1 MPKVVTISDIA
12 ATRTTNTH
20 GVRADVNG
28 KEVWFESST
37 VNLRPAPEAFA
48 SAFLIPSIAARARL
62 ELDAPVCSD
71 WHEHF
76 PQVLQLIHEWW
87 GYPQIQPNLTV
98 DPTPQAATT
107 SQRSGL
113 CFSGGVDSFF
123 SLLRGDWPINMLIFV
138 HGYDIALHDQAR
150 LDAFTTWLERIG
162 QATDSIPV
170 VVRTNL
176 REHASFASTVWS
188 RTHGGALAAIGHLLS
203 DHIDQLVISS
213 SYPFKDPHP
222 WGTHWELDPLWS
234 SARLQVRHYGAQ
246 YWRTEKLR
254 AIASEPLVRENL
266 RVCWKKLTSDLNC
279 SRCEKC
285 LRTQLVLLTCRQL
298 ERYTVFDQKTPLAE
312 RIDTL
317 PWIDNA
323 ALLIVYQEFVKAG
336 LPADVEKAVI
346 RLIERSTIEVENRQ
360 NYAIQQQEN
369 RLGQK
374 LRTLLSPVFYAVQ
387 QIGKRL

>member
-12 ATRTTNTH
+12 ATRTANTH

-28 KEVWFESST
+28 KEVWFET
-37 VNLRPAPEAFA
+37 ETTPLRPAPEAFA
-48 SAFLIPSIAARARL
+48 SAFLIPAIAARARL

-71 WHEHF
+71 WHEHV
-76 PQVLQLIHEWW
+76 PRVLQLLHQWW
-87 GYPQIQPNLTV
+87 DYPQIQPHLTV
-98 DPTPQAATT
+98 DPTPQAAPT

-123 SLLRGDWPINMLIFV
+123 SLLRGDRPINMLIFA

-150 LDAFTTWLERIG
+150 LDAFKPWFERIG
-162 QATDSIPV
+162 QATNTQPV
-170 VVRTNL
+170 IVSTNL
-176 REHASFASTVWS
+176 REHSAFASTVWA

-213 SYPFKDPHP
+213 SYPLKDPHP

-234 SARLQVRHYGAQ
+234 SARLQVVHYGAQ
-246 YWRTEKLR
+246 FWRTEKLR
-254 AIASEPLVRENL
+254 AIASEPLVRDNL
-266 RVCWKKLTSDLNC
+266 RVCWKKLTSDINC

-285 LRTQLVLLTCRQL
+285 LRTQLVLLTCKQL
-298 ERYTVFDQKTPLAE
+298 EHYTVFDQKTSLAE
-312 RIDTL
+312 RIDML

-336 LPADVEKAVI
+336 LPADVTKAVN
-346 RLIERSTIEVENRQ
+346 RLIERSSIEAENHQR
-360 NYAIQQQEN
+360 YAAQMPGN
-369 RLGQK
+369 RLSQK

-387 QIGKRL
+387 QLGKRL